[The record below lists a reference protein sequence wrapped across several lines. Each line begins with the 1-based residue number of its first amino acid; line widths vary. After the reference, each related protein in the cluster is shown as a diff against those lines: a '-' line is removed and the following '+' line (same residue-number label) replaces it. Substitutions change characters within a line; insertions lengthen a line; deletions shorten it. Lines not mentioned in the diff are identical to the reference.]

1 MYTNIVLFII
11 SFLLLFII
19 IWFSIIKQ
27 LSNVEGLETRSNVV
41 AVRDG
46 VKVKRRNNDKNGHG
60 HDKIVENYEEGMLSA
75 KSITKSVLKP
85 ITKFFVAIGTYLE
98 CGLNKIIS
106 LPYCLFWYLI
116 DAFGQICYYIF
127 ELLFIILGDRSLAK
141 QIWNVFDDIDF
152 MIYEAAGFHIL
163 HFPETIIK
171 KCYRCTPKIKKI

>member
-1 MYTNIVLFII
+1 M
-11 SFLLLFII
+11 
-19 IWFSIIKQ
+19 
-27 LSNVEGLETRSNVV
+27 
-41 AVRDG
+41 
-46 VKVKRRNNDKNGHG
+46 
-60 HDKIVENYEEGMLSA
+60 SA

-171 KCYRCTPKIKKI
+171 KCYRCTPKIMKI